1 MTEEHDPLPALAIR
15 QVTHRIWMPAT
26 RWNRF
31 AFPRRKPLRTRR
43 SRCVSTAFPRVSS
56 SRSWTVWSSAIST
69 AARPTRT
76 TLPDEEF
83 KQLIGHEADGR
94 NIVVFS
100 LAVLPDYQRR
110 GIAAALM
117 EQFVERSRALGKERV
132 LLLCKSELIRYY
144 EKLGFRYVAQ
154 SLSSHG
160 GASLARDGLRLMS
173 RRRRPAA
180 RGC

>member
-1 MTEEHDPLPALAIR
+1 LTEQLEPSGEQLVIR
-15 QVTHRIWMPAT
+15 QVTPADLDACFT
-26 RWNRF
+26 VE
-31 AFPRRKPLRTRR
+31 ATCFPPEE
-43 SRCVSTAFPRVSS
+43 A
-56 SRSWTVWSSAIST
+56 
-69 AARPTRT
+69 AARETIALRIDQFPQGFLVAELDRLVIGHINSGATNQDDIT
-76 TLPDEEF
+76 AEEF

-100 LAVLPDYQRR
+100 LAVLPDYQRQ

-160 GASLARDGLRLMS
+160 GAAWHEMAYDL
-173 RRRRPAA
+173 
-180 RGC
+180 

>member
-15 QVTHRIWMPAT
+15 QVTPQDLDACYTVESICFPTEEAASHETIALRIDRFPQGFLVAQLDRLVIGHINSGAT
-26 RWNRF
+26 NQDDI
-31 AFPRRKPLRTRR
+31 T
-43 SRCVSTAFPRVSS
+43 
-56 SRSWTVWSSAIST
+56 
-69 AARPTRT
+69 
-76 TLPDEEF
+76 DEEF

-117 EQFVERSRALGKERV
+117 EQFVARSRALGKERV

-160 GASLARDGLRLMS
+160 GATWHEMAYDL
-173 RRRRPAA
+173 
-180 RGC
+180 